1 MSAVWAT
8 LAVLLTAAGVVLAVW
23 LLTFGRV
30 WIHSF
35 ATLTVFFTELI
46 IGAGV
51 AV

>member
-8 LAVLLTAAGVVLAVW
+8 LAVLLAAAGVVLAFW
-23 LLTFGRV
+23 LLTVGWV

-35 ATLTVFFTELI
+35 ATLTVFFSELI

-51 AV
+51 AA